1 VVEIKKLPAAF
12 YCTAAGREPVR
23 EWLKDLDE
31 ADRRTIGQDIATAE
45 FGWPVG
51 MPVCGSLGNGLYEI
65 RSDISHGADNMSA
78 GKKKGRIGSSFS
90 AFMKDEGLDQ
100 EASAVAIKRVL
111 AWQLENAMAKEGVTK
126 NEMARRMRTSRSQLE
141 RILDPDND
149 KIQLDTVFKAA
160 RVLGRELKLE
170 LV

>member
-1 VVEIKKLPAAF
+1 
-12 YCTAAGREPVR
+12 
-23 EWLKDLDE
+23 
-31 ADRRTIGQDIATAE
+31 
-45 FGWPVG
+45 
-51 MPVCGSLGNGLYEI
+51 
-65 RSDISHGADNMSA
+65 MSA

-160 RVLGRELKLE
+160 RVLGREVKLE